1 MIAKYENYIGVFGN
15 KYLEIFGEKSFSNV
29 KAIKAHLQY
38 GKILIDS
45 PCNDHIMGIY
55 SNYNLMSILKSHSR
69 TDITNEISNTT
80 EIYLMSELN
89 EFDFDKVMLCIEKRG
104 IFGCLYHLMA
114 QIVLD
119 KNYLMEPVESQ
130 NNLIFEHLKL
140 DSPIQVEKISKAI
153 YDNKIKAKYVLDQII
168 KNKKIQDKEDI
179 KKILISLANG
189 EYPSKMEYS
198 QCILKSIDKRKCAYP
213 SKIDCIGCEYLI
225 PEILFLMEFNNSL
238 NILLK
243 NLEDAYYSFDKQ
255 RYLYMFQNKY
265 IPTLIEA
272 ISVFGIDRIDLFID
286 RKSFYKK
293 IKDLNI

>member
-1 MIAKYENYIGVFGN
+1 
-15 KYLEIFGEKSFSNV
+15 
-29 KAIKAHLQY
+29 
-38 GKILIDS
+38 
-45 PCNDHIMGIY
+45 
-55 SNYNLMSILKSHSR
+55 
-69 TDITNEISNTT
+69 
-80 EIYLMSELN
+80 
-89 EFDFDKVMLCIEKRG
+89 
-104 IFGCLYHLMA
+104 
-114 QIVLD
+114 
-119 KNYLMEPVESQ
+119 
-130 NNLIFEHLKL
+130 
-140 DSPIQVEKISKAI
+140 
-153 YDNKIKAKYVLDQII
+153 
-168 KNKKIQDKEDI
+168 
-179 KKILISLANG
+179 
-189 EYPSKMEYS
+189 MEYS

-293 IKDLNI
+293 IFVQKNMVYRYSDILYMRKLVRIGSNVKIPGDSHYKNKKYCSCFSKK